1 MLVRIPASR
10 ATIGMF
16 VQKIECSWWEHPF
29 WRSSQTI
36 SSGKQL
42 AMIQQ
47 SGAEYIIIDDEK
59 GIACRE
65 TSAVQ
70 SAASPLAPSTPP
82 SRDKRRSWLQ
92 PTQAKSG
99 ISGKERRA
107 EVRKARTVLNRS
119 KQAVK
124 EMFDSARMGKAIQTR
139 KMASMV
145 RQLTASLDKDPTII
159 LNMARLKT
167 KDDYTYLHSVSVCAL
182 MINLARVMRL
192 DEALVRE
199 AGMAGLLHDVGKLAI
214 PDEILLK
221 PSRLNEAEF
230 QIVRDHPLAGYKILA
245 ASGGV
250 SDATLDVCLHHH
262 EKMDGTGYPHNRNA
276 DELNLLTRMASIC
289 DVYDAITS
297 QRVYNSPWTASEA
310 LSQMQSWSGHFDQ
323 MILRSFV
330 ESLQILPIG
339 TLLQLTNAHLAIVIG
354 EAESDYSLPKVRIF
368 YSVEKATPIDFYDIE
383 ISRSAYGP
391 QISGVEDPLIWGF
404 DDWNQMKTDLLVR
417 APLEPPKLQQE
428 TEIRPILPV

>member
-1 MLVRIPASR
+1 MLVRIPAAS

-16 VQKIECSWWEHPF
+16 VHKIECSWWEHPF

-36 SSGKQL
+36 ASDKQL
-42 AMIQQ
+42 AMLQQ
-47 SGAEYIIIDDEK
+47 SGAEFIIIDDER
-59 GIACRE
+59 GIACSEQYAAQLAAFSLVPSKPSSRE
-65 TSAVQ
+65 
-70 SAASPLAPSTPP
+70 
-82 SRDKRRSWLQ
+82 KRRSWLQ
-92 PTQAKSG
+92 PTQQKSG

-107 EVRKARTVLNRS
+107 EVRKARTILNRS

-124 EMFDSARMGKAIQTR
+124 EMFDSARMGQAIQTR

-221 PSRLNEAEF
+221 PSKLDEVEF

-250 SDATLDVCLHHH
+250 SAAALDVCLHHH
-262 EKMDGTGYPHNRNA
+262 EKMDGTGYPNKRNG

-297 QRVYNSPWTASEA
+297 QRAYNNPWTPSDA
-310 LSQMQSWSGHFDQ
+310 LAQMQSWSGHFDQ

-339 TLLQLTNAHLAIVIG
+339 TLLQLTNAHLAVVIG
-354 EAESDYSLPKVRIF
+354 ETESDYSLPKVRIF
-368 YSVEKATPIDFYDIE
+368 YSIEKVALIDFYDIE
-383 ISRSAYGP
+383 ISRSAYSA
-391 QISGVEDPLIWGF
+391 QISSVEDPLVWGF
-404 DDWNQMKTDLLVR
+404 DNWDQMKNDLFES
-417 APLEPPKLQQE
+417 APLHPSKL
-428 TEIRPILPV
+428 

>member
-1 MLVRIPASR
+1 MLVRIPAAS
-10 ATIGMF
+10 ATVGMF

-36 SSGKQL
+36 ASSKQL
-42 AMIQQ
+42 AMLQQ
-47 SGAEYIIIDDEK
+47 SGAEFVIIDDEK
-59 GIACRE
+59 GIACHERHAAQP
-65 TSAVQ
+65 AVL
-70 SAASPLAPSTPP
+70 PLMPSTP
-82 SRDKRRSWLQ
+82 SSHEKKRRSWVQPMQ
-92 PTQAKSG
+92 PTERLTET
-99 ISGKERRA
+99 ERRA
-107 EVRKARTVLNRS
+107 EVRKARNILNRS

-124 EMFDSARMGKAIQTR
+124 EMFDSARMGQPIQTR

-145 RQLTASLDKDPTII
+145 RQLTASVDKDPTII

-182 MINLARVMRL
+182 MINLARGMRL
-192 DEALVRE
+192 SEDLVRE

-221 PSRLNEAEF
+221 PSKLDDVEF

-250 SDATLDVCLHHH
+250 SAATLDVCLHHH
-262 EKMDGTGYPHNRNA
+262 EKMDGTGYPNKRNG

-297 QRVYNSPWTASEA
+297 QRSYNSPWTPSDA
-310 LSQMQSWSGHFDQ
+310 LAQMQSWRGHFDQ

-339 TLLQLTNAHLAIVIG
+339 TLLQLTNEHLAIVIG
-354 EAESDYSLPKVRIF
+354 ETDGDYSLPNVRIF
-368 YSVEKATPIDFYDIE
+368 YSIEKAATIDFYDIE
-383 ISRSAYGP
+383 ISRSVYSP
-391 QISGVEDPLIWGF
+391 QISSVEDPLVWGF
-404 DDWNQMKTDLLVR
+404 DNWDQMTSDLLES
-417 APLEPPKLQQE
+417 APLQSSKLSQ
-428 TEIRPILPV
+428 

>member
-1 MLVRIPASR
+1 MLRRIPAAS
-10 ATIGMF
+10 ATVGMF

-36 SSGKQL
+36 SSDKQL
-42 AMIQQ
+42 AMLQQ
-47 SGAEYIIIDDEK
+47 SGAEFIVIDDEK
-59 GIACRE
+59 GIACPE
-65 TSAVQ
+65 Q
-70 SAASPLAPSTPP
+70 YAAQPAAFSLVPSTP
-82 SRDKRRSWLQ
+82 SSHAKRRSWLQ
-92 PTQAKSG
+92 PVQQKSG
-99 ISGKERRA
+99 LSGKERRA
-107 EVRKARTVLNRS
+107 EVRKAHTILNRS

-124 EMFDSARMGKAIQTR
+124 EMFDSARMGQAIQTR

-192 DEALVRE
+192 DEAIVRE

-221 PSRLNEAEF
+221 PSKLDDVEF

-262 EKMDGTGYPHNRNA
+262 EKMDGTGYPHKRNG
-276 DELNLLTRMASIC
+276 DDLNQLTRMASIC

-330 ESLQILPIG
+330 ESLQISPIG
-339 TLLQLTNAHLAIVIG
+339 TLLQLTNAHLAVVIG
-354 EAESDYSLPKVRIF
+354 ETESDYSLPKVRIF
-368 YSVEKATPIDFYDIE
+368 YSIEKAAIIDFYDIE
-383 ISRSAYGP
+383 ISRSTYNP
-391 QISGVEDPLIWGF
+391 QISGVEDPVVWGF
-404 DDWNQMKTDLLVR
+404 DNWDQMKSDLLER
-417 APLEPPKLQQE
+417 ASFQSSKM
-428 TEIRPILPV
+428 